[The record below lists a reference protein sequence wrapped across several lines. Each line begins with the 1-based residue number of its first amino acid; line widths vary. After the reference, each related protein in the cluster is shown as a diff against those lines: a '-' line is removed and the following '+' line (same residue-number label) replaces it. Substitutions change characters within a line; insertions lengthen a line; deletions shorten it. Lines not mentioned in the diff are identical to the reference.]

1 MTARTGLLAILTV
14 ALLACAT
21 SGTDAAQAHPPTGD
35 AARLVDWVAHSRD
48 NAGLPFMII
57 DKRNAHLWVFDAA
70 GLLRGDAPVLLGTAR
85 GDHTAPGVGDLKLS
99 EIPSEDRTTP
109 AGRFRA
115 EVGRNARGEDV
126 VWVDYDA
133 GVSMHPVLTTR
144 PAERR
149 LERLATPTAS
159 DNRVSFGCINVP
171 TAFFHSTV
179 MGTVRQGE
187 TMVYILP
194 ESRPLASVF
203 GEAASGVPQTQR
215 PRQRT
220 AAQGLQ
226 PRNRNTH

>member
-1 MTARTGLLAILTV
+1 MPRTGLLAILAAT
-14 ALLACAT
+14 LIGAT
-21 SGTDAAQAHPPTGD
+21 SLAAQRSHPPTAD
-35 AARLVDWVAHSRD
+35 AALLLDWVVHSSD
-48 NAGLPFMII
+48 NRGLPFMII

-70 GLLRGDAPVLLGTAR
+70 GLLQGDAPVLLGTAR

-99 EIPSEDRTTP
+99 EIPPEDRTTP

-133 GVSMHPVLTTR
+133 AVSMHPVLTTR

-179 MGTVRQGE
+179 LGTVKQGE
-187 TMVYILP
+187 SMVYILP
-194 ESRPLASVF
+194 ESIPLASVF
-203 GEAASGVPQTQR
+203 GEAISGAPQVLR
-215 PRQRT
+215 PKQRT
-220 AAQGLQ
+220 AAPGL
-226 PRNRNTH
+226 PARNLNVP

>member
-1 MTARTGLLAILTV
+1 VTTRTGLLAVLTATLV
-14 ALLACAT
+14 CAT
-21 SGTDAAQAHPPTGD
+21 TVSAAAPSHPPTAD
-35 AARLVDWVAHSRD
+35 AARLLDWVVHSSD

-70 GLLRGDAPVLLGTAR
+70 GRLQGDAPVLLGTAR

-99 EIPSEDRTTP
+99 QIPPEDRTTP

-133 GVSMHPVLTTR
+133 GVSMHPVLTTH

-171 TAFFHSTV
+171 TAFFQSTV

-187 TMVYILP
+187 SMVYILP

-203 GEAASGVPQTQR
+203 GEAASGVPQSQR
-215 PRQRT
+215 PGQRT
-220 AAQGLQ
+220 ARGLQ
-226 PRNRNTH
+226 AQNLNAP